1 MSSAQEGPRGIVAA
15 MWVVLVVGCGVAV
28 AVLWASALL
37 DVFTLSTTPAP
48 SAAAAGHRSLD
59 AAAVVSVA
67 SAVATVVL
75 AVVLLRRGRHRVGAV
90 VAVVIAFMAPWVP
103 VAVAVS
109 ASLAGD

>member
-15 MWVVLVVGCGVAV
+15 MWVVLGCGVAV

-37 DVFTLSTTPAP
+37 DVFTLSTTPSP
-48 SAAAAGHRSLD
+48 LAAAAGHRSLD
-59 AAAVVSVA
+59 VAAVVSVT

-75 AVVLLRRGRHRVGAV
+75 AVVLLRRGLYRVGAV
-90 VAVVIAFMAPWVP
+90 VALVLALVAPWVP

-109 ASLAGD
+109 ANLAGD